1 MLAVTGSKPDA
12 HVRFFF
18 LAFGALGSKSQ
29 RAQKGGF
36 CAAAL
41 EEVASLG
48 VCRGSLN
55 FHFLSLRVLQFWS
68 NIYACWR
75 SRFRNP
81 RCTCGFFSLAFSALG
96 SKPQRGQKGELCVAA
111 LAAVASLGVCHGSL
125 VFRFSSMRV
134 LRFWSNLYACWR
146 LRVQTPM
153 RTCDFYSWLLVLWG
167 VSHSARKKAG
177 FVRPHWRRLRVWGF
191 AAGRLFFIFLSL
203 RVLWF

>member
-1 MLAVTGSKPDA
+1 MARPRPSGRNTCALYFFCLLGGGDLDLSLAVTVSKSA
-12 HVRFFF
+12 VHVRFFF
-18 LAFGALGSKSQ
+18 LAFGALGSKPQ

-68 NIYACWR
+68 YIYACWR

-81 RCTCGFFSLAFSALG
+81 RCTCDYF
-96 SKPQRGQKGELCVAA
+96 
-111 LAAVASLGVCHGSL
+111 
-125 VFRFSSMRV
+125 
-134 LRFWSNLYACWR
+134 
-146 LRVQTPM
+146 
-153 RTCDFYSWLLVLWG
+153 SWLLVLWG

-177 FVRPHWRRLRVWGF
+177 FVRPHWRGLRVWGF
-191 AAGRLFFIFLSL
+191 AAGRLISIFCRCVYCNFGLIYTPVGGHGFEIRGARAIIFLGF
-203 RVLWF
+203 WCFGE